1 MRPTISTASLDS
13 THISAP
19 SALAEV
25 HDNSAMNLDF
35 HDMADKVTSTVKK
48 VADAEPAQ
56 KVGIAKEIWTGFL
69 DDVFGAKQKQSG

>member
-19 SALAEV
+19 SAFAEV
-25 HDNSAMNLDF
+25 HDNSAMKIDF

-48 VADAEPAQ
+48 VADAEPAE
-56 KVGIAKEIWTGFL
+56 KTGVLKELWNGFL
-69 DDVFGAKQKQSG
+69 DDVFGAKQKKSG